1 VKPYLLKKSKEWL
14 GQEELSFVELIV
26 KKIVQRCS
34 PDKLVKHVYKVLD
47 DESEKFIATLWR
59 MMIFETLKYERFS
72 LVV

>member
-1 VKPYLLKKSKEWL
+1 
-14 GQEELSFVELIV
+14 V
-26 KKIVQRCS
+26 KKIVQRCT